1 MFFFNYK
8 SGHYTSFVQID
19 NMVYWRKGDK
29 LPSYKIGI
37 EGSAKL
43 PSDHDNMEILRLV
56 KVKKYDDADK

>member
-1 MFFFNYK
+1 
-8 SGHYTSFVQID
+8 
-19 NMVYWRKGDK
+19 MVYWRKGDK